1 MEFSE
6 FTSEFT
12 DEWARQGP
20 TTSDLARRYAMDVE
34 DAWMRLVYV
43 MPPAMRKDILAE
55 VKHRRRFMG
64 EVQAIDSVRDDL
76 ATGRW
81 QP

>member
-6 FTSEFT
+6 FTE
-12 DEWARQGP
+12 EWARQGP

-43 MPPAMRKDILAE
+43 MPPVMRKDILAE

-64 EVQAIDSVRDDL
+64 EVRAIDSVRDDL